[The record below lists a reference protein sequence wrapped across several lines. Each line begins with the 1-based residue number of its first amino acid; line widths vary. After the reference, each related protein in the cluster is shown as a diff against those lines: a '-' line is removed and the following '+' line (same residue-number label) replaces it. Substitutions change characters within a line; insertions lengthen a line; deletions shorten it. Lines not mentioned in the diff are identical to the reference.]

1 MCPLLRCKNFYRKI
15 NTPISLICWLAVV
28 SEAFLHHIPDSTS
41 YYDLVDTWSDS
52 VCIPQVIFHPR
63 SKAAHITMDNTHL
76 RSLHFVLCADMPTRL
91 LLNPYQ
97 EVCDHLPQFTP
108 FYCHSHFHS
117 IGKLV
122 CKHTF
127 SFCNFLF
134 SYIINYCTLD
144 TYSIGLKDQFDIIF
158 VMVHWKLS
166 LPIC

>member
-1 MCPLLRCKNFYRKI
+1 MSKQQTESYQSLEGSLMYLATCTRPDIAYAVGTLARFSSKPNHTHWVAAKVCCGTSRAL
-15 NTPISLICWLAVV
+15 PIS
-28 SEAFLHHIPDSTS
+28 
-41 YYDLVDTWSDS
+41 
-52 VCIPQVIFHPR
+52 
-63 SKAAHITMDNTHL
+63 
-76 RSLHFVLCADMPTRL
+76 
-91 LLNPYQ
+91 YQ